1 MNLYEWCVIE
11 YLKYRELHHY
21 RIEDLK
27 KFMDKNEDESIKN
40 FDILVPGD
48 DENVLIEVKGRKASG
63 KNKLRFENWVTGED
77 IQSLMHWKKKFGEHF
92 LSIFCF
98 VYKIDFDMP
107 AANTAFTCFSAN
119 NMRFAMFGIELDKY
133 IAESSL
139 RSIKWNTFS
148 LNSKAFIK
156 HSRPFTY
163 FLDSENS
170 ALNLREIQIS
180 HDYK

>member
-11 YLKYRELHHY
+11 YLKYRKLHHY

-27 KFMDKNEDESIKN
+27 QFMDRKTDESIKN
-40 FDILVPGD
+40 FDILVPGT

-77 IQSLMHWKKKFGEHF
+77 IQSLMHWKKMFGKDF
-92 LSIFCF
+92 MSIFCF
-98 VYKIDFDMP
+98 VYKIDHDMP
-107 AANTAFTCFSAN
+107 AANSAFTCFSAN
-119 NMRFAMFGIELDKY
+119 NMRFAIFGIELNKY

-148 LNSKAFIK
+148 LNAKA
-156 HSRPFTY
+156 
-163 FLDSENS
+163 
-170 ALNLREIQIS
+170 
-180 HDYK
+180 

>member
-27 KFMDKNEDESIKN
+27 KFMVNISDESIKN
-40 FDILVPGD
+40 FDILVPGND
-48 DENVLIEVKGRKASG
+48 GNVLIEIKGRKASG

-77 IQSLMHWKKKFGEHF
+77 IQSLMHWQKMFGKHF
-92 LSIFCF
+92 MSIFCF

-107 AANTAFTCFSAN
+107 AANTEFTSFSAN

-156 HSRPFTY
+156 HSRPFTS

-170 ALNLREIQIS
+170 AIDLDEIQITQ
-180 HDYK
+180 DF